1 MTHTTTD
8 FDSGNSKQTMNT
20 QKFTCPR
27 CTAALSTVLYEGVEI
42 ETCGICGGHWLDADE
57 LGQIV
62 RTVEKSFTAEE
73 IATLRVLRKNV
84 FRIEDVGG
92 GRLLCPKCLGK
103 KLNPFNYAS
112 TSGITLD
119 KCPQC
124 RGIWLDKNELEM
136 VQALVEDWSGYARND
151 FAKFGGVLDK
161 TRSLATRR
169 DPAAPAEMQPA
180 SVVSF
185 WSYVQDQSGDKPS

>member
-1 MTHTTTD
+1 
-8 FDSGNSKQTMNT
+8 MNA

-27 CTAALSTVLYEGVEI
+27 CAAALSTVLYEGIEI
-42 ETCGICGGHWLDADE
+42 ETCKRCGGNWLDADE

-62 RTVEKSFTAEE
+62 RTVEKTFTAEE
-73 IATLRVLRKNV
+73 ISTLRALRKNV
-84 FRIEDVGG
+84 FHIEEG
-92 GRLLCPKCLGK
+92 GRSRLSCPKCVGV

-119 KCPQC
+119 KCPEC

-136 VQALVEDWSGYARND
+136 VQALVEDWSGYARHD
-151 FAKFGGVLDK
+151 FAKYGGVLDK
-161 TRSLATRR
+161 TRSLAARPAPSA
-169 DPAAPAEMQPA
+169 PAAMQPA

-185 WSYVQDQSGDKPS
+185 WSYVQDQSGEKPS